1 MAEKKKQ
8 ETNNRELLLALLKS
22 PVIAIIVA
30 GIVILI
36 LHFITSPYYNCR
48 YEVYTEDNDRNR
60 FACIKATEKKLFW

>member
-1 MAEKKKQ
+1 MVEKKKQ

-36 LHFITSPYYNCR
+36 LHFITSPYINCR
-48 YEVYTEDNDRNR
+48 NEVYTEDNDNNR
-60 FACIKATEKKLFW
+60 RLCAYAIENKLFW

>member
-1 MAEKKKQ
+1 MTEKKKQ

-36 LHFITSPYYNCR
+36 LHFITSPFYNCR
-48 YEVYTEDNDRNR
+48 YEVYTKDDYNHRYLCLQHTKN
-60 FACIKATEKKLFW
+60 KLFW

>member
-48 YEVYTEDNDRNR
+48 YEVYTEDSYNSRTLCLHSTKN
-60 FACIKATEKKLFW
+60 KLFW